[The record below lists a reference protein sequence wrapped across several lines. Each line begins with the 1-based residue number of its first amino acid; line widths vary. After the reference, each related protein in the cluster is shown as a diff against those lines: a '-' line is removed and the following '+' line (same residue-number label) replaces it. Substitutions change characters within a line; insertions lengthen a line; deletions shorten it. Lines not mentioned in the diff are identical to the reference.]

1 MKVWALISAA
11 RVLEDTSYLLGRV
24 ASQFSALFV
33 DRVADSAE
41 TPPAPPIERIDAI
54 FNRSLNARPVFFTNL
69 DRLANDLGV
78 PAINPGAASLRAC
91 DKRTYL
97 GDFPAMIPGTWVVHS
112 LEEILRLQRDLADEV
127 VLKDPYGGFGKDVIR
142 FRGEEDSADALALLA
157 KVPDVGVVAQIFCR
171 GFLEGDKRI
180 IAQRAERGG
189 FEVVAWFKRVPA
201 PGGWKSNVSAGGR
214 IVMCD
219 LEEEERTLALEV
231 AEIAGLDYVG
241 IDVSRENGRS
251 LLIEINAYT
260 GGHVNFDIEH
270 RAHSGGDL
278 ARMIRRLA
286 EQGRR

>member
-1 MKVWALISAA
+1 MNIWALISTA
-11 RVLEDTSYLLGRV
+11 RVLEDTSYMLGWV
-24 ASQFSALFV
+24 ASQSSALLV

-41 TPPAPPIERIDAI
+41 TLPASPSERIDAI
-54 FNRSLNARPVFFTNL
+54 FNRCLNARHAFFTNL
-69 DRLANDLGV
+69 DRLAGDLGV

-91 DKRTYL
+91 DKRAYL
-97 GDFPAMIPGTWVVHS
+97 DDFPAMIPGTWVVHS

-142 FRGEEDSADALALLA
+142 FRGEEDSAEALALLA
-157 KVPDVGVVAQIFCR
+157 KVSDVGVVAQVFCR
-171 GFLEGDKRI
+171 GFLDGDKRI

-201 PGGWKSNVSAGGR
+201 PGGWKSNVSTGGR

-219 LEEEERTLALEV
+219 LEEEEHALALEI

-241 IDVSRENGRS
+241 IDVGREKGRN
-251 LLIEINAYT
+251 LLIETNAYT

-270 RAHSGGDL
+270 RAHSGDDL

-286 EQGRR
+286 EEGRR